1 MMINERKINL
11 PIGLVKKLITPL
23 FDPTVRKKEFII
35 DALLSMMTDQDL
47 EMLMEL
53 LNKDK
58 YTPFDK
64 GMHVKFKPN
73 PYFIDDYDQDILE
86 DKGLLKD
93 QMLYGIIKED
103 DSYLSGFNPYNSKM
117 RVDVYVWDNNKLET
131 TTTTIKTLKLIKCTK
146 ISIPYFK
153 KIDIDK
159 AKV

>member
-73 PYFIDDYDQDILE
+73 PYFIDDYDQ
-86 DKGLLKD
+86 
-93 QMLYGIIKED
+93 MLYGIIKED